1 MHEIIDKGIS
11 LNESCSL
18 QMNISENKTSGFT
31 LMELMAVMVIIG
43 ILFGII
49 FTGASYMFSAQKEKK
64 AKAELKTITLALE
77 QFKSEYDDYP
87 SASLPDTEENRGRIL
102 FMSLSG
108 WLDLNGF
115 EIEKEERG
123 KSFLPADSYTLA
135 KVQGGEIEPYTL
147 TGDQAMGDIGENE
160 EIFLVDPWMTP
171 YVYEYPRA
179 DGHPGFLLFSKG
191 EDGKASSFKDELT
204 STPEKQ
210 EFDKDNIPETE
221 PGKW

>member
-1 MHEIIDKGIS
+1 MTD
-11 LNESCSL
+11 
-18 QMNISENKTSGFT
+18 SENKTRGFT
-31 LMELMAVMVIIG
+31 LMELMAVMGIIG
-43 ILFGII
+43 IFFGII
-49 FTGASYMFSAQKEKK
+49 FTGASYMFSTQKEKK

-87 SASLPDTEENRGRIL
+87 SATLSDSEEKRGKIL
-102 FMSLSG
+102 FMSLFG
-108 WLDLNGF
+108 WLDLSGF

-123 KSFLPADSYTLA
+123 NSFLPSDSYTLG
-135 KVQGGEIEPYTL
+135 KVQGGEIESYTL

-160 EIFLVDPWMTP
+160 EIFLVDPWMSP

-191 EDGKASSFKDELT
+191 EDEKASSFKEELT

>member
-1 MHEIIDKGIS
+1 MTD
-11 LNESCSL
+11 
-18 QMNISENKTSGFT
+18 SENKTRGFT

-87 SASLPDTEENRGRIL
+87 SATLSDSEENRGKIL

-108 WLDLNGF
+108 WMDLSGF

-123 KSFLPADSYTLA
+123 NSFLPSDSFTLG
-135 KVQGGEIEPYTL
+135 KVQGGEIESYTL

-160 EIFLVDPWMTP
+160 EIFLVDPWMSP

-191 EDGKASSFKDELT
+191 EDEKASSFKEKLT
-204 STPEKQ
+204 RTPEKQ
-210 EFDKDNIPETE
+210 EFDKDNIPENE